1 MMSPQWACLILA
13 VQSFSCPY
21 PAISQNPENPARTVK
36 IGLLVQDSSYISA
49 VHGAEMAITNA
60 NEKGG
65 PGGMKFQLVFRSME
79 GPWGTGSKQ
88 AVNLIFEEKVWALFG
103 LHDGRNAHL
112 VEQAATKSQMVF
124 LSAWSGDPTLSQ
136 AFVPWFFNCV
146 PNDNQQAASLLNEI
160 YEIRKYRNIVVVHG
174 SDYDSEKSLGSF
186 LNFVKMSG
194 KPDPLQF
201 NLEDYVQKSGIL
213 ADKISESGAGCIVLF
228 CQPSVSLK
236 LVRQIK
242 KKNPVLPVFG
252 PLAILNENALSAQEL
267 KYFDNILSVPAGE
280 WPKAE
285 NQTFRQEFEKTY
297 GYAPGMVASYSY
309 DCMNVLIEAIRQAG
323 NSDREMIQKSLKN
336 IHYNGITG
344 TIQFDDKGNRL
355 GKFEIMKTM
364 NGVPITFKNEIRR

>member
-1 MMSPQWACLILA
+1 
-13 VQSFSCPY
+13 
-21 PAISQNPENPARTVK
+21 
-36 IGLLVQDSSYISA
+36 
-49 VHGAEMAITNA
+49 
-60 NEKGG
+60 
-65 PGGMKFQLVFRSME
+65 
-79 GPWGTGSKQ
+79 
-88 AVNLIFEEKVWALFG
+88 
-103 LHDGRNAHL
+103 
-112 VEQAATKSQMVF
+112 
-124 LSAWSGDPTLSQ
+124 
-136 AFVPWFFNCV
+136 
-146 PNDNQQAASLLNEI
+146 
-160 YEIRKYRNIVVVHG
+160 
-174 SDYDSEKSLGSF
+174 
-186 LNFVKMSG
+186 MSG